1 MAKILL
7 LTPQIPYPPHQGTSL
22 RNYNILQGLVVNH
35 EVDLLTYGPV
45 DGPDLAQSQL
55 AGCNEIYIAPLPTR
69 TSGDRLRRLVTDP
82 RPDIA
87 HRLVSSVFDM
97 ELSRLLR
104 TRSPGIQAPYDIV
117 QVEGLELANAI
128 PMIRQLSP
136 TSRIVFDSHNA
147 ESELQR
153 RSFKADLSNT
163 RRWAAAAYSFIQQ
176 GRLRKYEA
184 WACAASDWVTAVSEQ
199 DRAQLLKLA
208 PHSNITVIPNC
219 IDVAA
224 YAPKPETRSIDL
236 SLVFTGKMDYRPN
249 VDAVIWFADEI
260 WPIIED
266 HLPGV
271 TWAVVGQQPHP
282 RLHSL
287 GSHSGITI
295 TGWVEEVL
303 PYIAAASVFIM
314 PFRVGSGTRLK
325 LIEAMAAG
333 KAIVSTQVG
342 VEGFDVHHNEQLFI
356 ADKPAAFAG
365 AVIYLLT
372 SDLERRRLGEAA
384 RKYAQQYDWRR
395 IVPKFDTIYSEL
407 LG

>member
-1 MAKILL
+1 M
-7 LTPQIPYPPHQGTSL
+7 
-22 RNYNILQGLVVNH
+22 
-35 EVDLLTYGPV
+35 DLLTYGPV

-55 AGCNEIYIAPLPTR
+55 AGCDQICIAPYPTR
-69 TSGDRLRRLVTDP
+69 TALDRLRRLVTDP
-82 RPDIA
+82 RPDMA
-87 HRLVSSVFDM
+87 HRLESSLFAL
-97 ELSRLLR
+97 ELSKLLSPQ
-104 TRSPGIQAPYDIV
+104 SPGNQTAYDIV
-117 QVEGLELANAI
+117 QVEGIELVNTI
-128 PMIRQLSP
+128 PMIRRLSP
-136 TSRIVFDSHNA
+136 TSHLVYDSHNA
-147 ESELQR
+147 ESELQW
-153 RSFKADLSNT
+153 RSFKADLANP
-163 RRWAAAAYSFIQQ
+163 RRWAAAAYSYIQQ

-395 IVPKFDTIYSEL
+395 IVPKFDTIYGNL